1 MNAPAHFPEQQIR
14 NRLTGWRP
22 EIERAL
28 LQFGMQDFDDIADEV
43 MSGRKFF
50 FDNDEAFAIVEINN
64 YTNGKVAHV
73 LVAGGTM
80 KGFRK
85 LQSITTDFFRLLGVK
100 KMSMLGRRGF
110 LRRLPDMGWKQTMTY
125 MERIL

>member
-1 MNAPAHFPEQQIR
+1 
-14 NRLTGWRP
+14 
-22 EIERAL
+22 
-28 LQFGMQDFDDIADEV
+28 MQDFDDIVEEV

-50 FDNDEAFAIVEINN
+50 FDNDESFAVVEINN

-80 KGFRK
+80 EGFRK
-85 LQSITTDFFRLLGVK
+85 LQSITTDFFKLLGVK

-125 MERIL
+125 MEREI